1 MKRRHFVRSVVVCVF
16 LRAATAHAQI
26 DLDKATLSGTVS
38 DSTGGVL
45 VGALVSVRNSG
56 TGVERT
62 ATTDETGTYRLAAVP
77 PGTYEVRIE
86 RSGFSAIVYPAI
98 SLTVGQRGNLDSV
111 LMIAPTDTQVVV
123 RANASIVE
131 TARIAQASTLG
142 ASEIEHLP
150 INQRNFLDF
159 ALLTPAVTNA
169 NPLGPATPTNSPS
182 SGLSIAGQDQRSN
195 DVTIDGA
202 DNMDGAVG
210 SVRSTLSQD
219 AVQEFQVL
227 RSTFSAEFGR
237 ARAGVVNIVSK
248 AGTNV
253 AHGGGFSFFRDD
265 ALDARNHFAFDAAGS
280 PVDPPFRRYQY
291 GATLGGPF
299 VRDRVFGF
307 GSYEGLTR
315 RESTFVSVLQ
325 SSQFLNAT
333 PSQQR
338 LFNALS
344 ASAEPQLALL
354 ASVFVHPTTGLLNT
368 TSANFPRTLDL
379 LQRESGV
386 FPFASDSHTG
396 SFRLDANLSNASQLV
411 VRVNFNTSTIEGN
424 DIGGLRGVSS
434 GTNNT
439 TRNFAGVVSH
449 THVLSEKTVNVA
461 RGQYGHFHTAIL
473 PIDPVGPGVVIAGI
487 AQVGRD
493 LFNPTD
499 YAWNILQGSDTW
511 LHARGRHDL
520 KAGVDVLSMRSRRAR
535 AEVFLA
541 GQFQFAEAIPLALIM
556 DGVFGPNT
564 AAAVATRLA
573 TPISAGGLGRPEL
586 QSDLLAPITAL
597 QSYNLALPVAY
608 LQGFGDPTTDIT
620 STQVATFVQD
630 EVRVGRN
637 ATFSAGVRYD
647 TDWRDPSVNAV
658 GNTVPFELHRSVTAD
673 RNNVAP
679 RVGAT
684 YAFGPGHRTVVRGGW
699 GLFYQNALTV
709 LGFSSR
715 VLSGQISQVFL
726 PLTGLPGVPGTSADV
741 WQQYQRDGRVNVDT
755 LKRLGITPGTTP
767 AVLLVGRDDIPDAVS
782 SQASVGIE
790 REVADDLSIAAE
802 YTYNRGYNIVRLRD
816 INVRKIGPNQFALPG
831 LDPRFL
837 QLNAFEGTGRSAY
850 HALSVSVRKRYS
862 QRWGVAASYTRARA
876 LDNVTD
882 FTLETEPQDQTDLD
896 SEWGPSTYDQ
906 RHRLV
911 ASAVYLS
918 PEQGKWYGNWSIAPI
933 FTYASGRPF
942 NLLRGYDANGDAHT
956 ETDRAILSNGLSVGR
971 NTGTGP
977 NFVTTDIRIGRQM
990 ATRARCRVDLT
1001 VDVFNVFNRTNY
1013 SGVNRVFGSRA
1024 LTSADVT
1031 ARTGLPPTEPLG
1043 LSSAYPARQ
1052 LQVGARVAF

>member
-1 MKRRHFVRSVVVCVF
+1 MKRRRLVRSVVVCVF
-16 LRAATAHAQI
+16 LHAATAHAQI
-26 DLDKATLSGTVS
+26 DLDKATLSGTIS
-38 DSTGGVL
+38 DQTGAVL
-45 VGALVSVRNSG
+45 VGATVALRNSD
-56 TGVERT
+56 TGAQRT
-62 ATTDETGTYRLAAVP
+62 ATTDERGTYRLPAVA

-86 RSGFSAIVYPAI
+86 RSGFSATVFPAVT
-98 SLTVGQRGNLDSV
+98 LTVGQRGNLDAV

-131 TARIAQASTLG
+131 TTRIAQATTLSE
-142 ASEIEHLP
+142 SEIEHLP

-159 ALLTPAVTNA
+159 ALLTPGVTPA
-169 NPLGPATPTNSPS
+169 NPLAPATPTNSPS

-202 DNMDGAVG
+202 DNMDAAVG

-248 AGTNV
+248 AGSNV
-253 AHGGGFSFFRDD
+253 AHGGGFSFVRDD
-265 ALDARNHFAFDAAGS
+265 ALDARNRFAFDTAGN
-280 PVDPPFRRYQY
+280 PVDSPFRRYQY
-291 GATLGGPF
+291 GGTLGGAF
-299 VRDRVFGF
+299 VRDRLFGF

-325 SSQFLNAT
+325 GSQFLSAT
-333 PSQQR
+333 ASQQR

-344 ASAEPQLALL
+344 ADPQLALL
-354 ASVFVHPTTGLLNT
+354 ASAFIHPTTGVLNT
-368 TSANFPRTLDL
+368 TTANFPRTLDL
-379 LQRESGV
+379 LRRESGV

-396 SFRLDANLSNASQLV
+396 SFRLDANLSNVSQLV
-411 VRVNFNTSTIEGN
+411 MRINFNRSTIEGN

-449 THVLSEKTVNVA
+449 THVISGTTVNVA
-461 RGQYGHFHTAIL
+461 RGQYGHFHTAIR
-473 PIDPVGPGVVIAGI
+473 PTDPTGPGVIIAGI

-499 YAWNILQGSDTW
+499 YAWNIFQGGDTW
-511 LHARGRHDL
+511 LHSRGRHDL
-520 KAGVDVLSMRSRRAR
+520 KAGVDILTMKSRRAR
-535 AEVFLA
+535 AEAFLA
-541 GQFQFAEAIPLALIM
+541 GQFQFAEAIPLALIIE
-556 DGVFGPNT
+556 GLLGPNSAT
-564 AAAVATRLA
+564 AIGTRLA
-573 TPISAGGLGRPEL
+573 TPILAGGLGRPDL
-586 QSDLLAPITAL
+586 LADLLAPITAL
-597 QSYNLALPVAY
+597 QSYNFGLPVAY

-620 STQVATFVQD
+620 STQLATFVQD
-630 EVRVGRN
+630 EIRIVRNV
-637 ATFSAGVRYD
+637 TLSAGVRYD
-647 TDWRDPSVNAV
+647 TDWRDPSINAA
-658 GNTVPFELHRSVTAD
+658 GNMAPFQLHQSVTAD

-679 RVGAT
+679 RVGAS
-684 YAFGPGHRTVVRGGW
+684 YAFGERHRTVVRGGW
-699 GLFYQNALTV
+699 GLFYQNPLTV

-726 PLTGLPGVPGTSADV
+726 PLTGLPGIPGTSADV

-767 AVLLVGRDDIPDAVS
+767 SVLLVGRDDLPDAYS

-790 REVADDLSIAAE
+790 REVGDDLSVAAE
-802 YTYNRGYNIVRLRD
+802 YAYNRGYNIVRLRD

-837 QLNAFEGTGRSAY
+837 QLNAFEATGRSSY
-850 HALSVSVRKRYS
+850 HGLSVSVRKRYS
-862 QRWGVAASYTRARA
+862 QRWGLAASYTWARA
-876 LDNVTD
+876 LDDATD

-918 PEQGKWYGNWSIAPI
+918 PQQGKWAGNWSIAPI
-933 FTYASGRPF
+933 LTYASGRPF
-942 NLLRGYDANGDAHT
+942 NLLLGYDANGDVHT
-956 ETDRAILSNGLSVGR
+956 ETDRARLSDGSSVSR
-971 NTGTGP
+971 NTGIGP
-977 NFVTTDIRIGRQM
+977 NFLTTDVRIGRQVM
-990 ATRARCRVDLT
+990 TRARSRIELT

-1013 SGVNRVFGSRA
+1013 SGVNHVFGSRA
-1024 LTSADVT
+1024 LTSARVT
-1031 ARTGLPPTEPLG
+1031 PGKDLSPTEPLG
-1043 LSSAYPARQ
+1043 LSSAYAARQ
-1052 LQVGARVAF
+1052 LQIGFRVAF